1 MDHPALFWFVS
12 IVTSIL
18 AIVFLNAIVMSL
30 RDWNRDRLASRTRSF
45 DPPHRIGRPWWSK
58 VPIGRQM
65 FAVGWKMG
73 ANAGAH
79 ECQQLYEQEM
89 IKGYMKVNGEW
100 RRLEPALFNHL
111 YGHNAYLHVK
121 REQAAKAIREGNVRV
136 RPETM
141 PTFIEEDLN
150 KA

>member
-1 MDHPALFWFVS
+1 MDHPEVFWVGFIAITILTIILFHAS
-12 IVTSIL
+12 
-18 AIVFLNAIVMSL
+18 VMTV
-30 RDWNRDRLASRTRSF
+30 RDMIRDRMATRNRSF
-45 DPPHRIGRPWWSK
+45 DPPHRIGRPWWAK

-65 FAVGWKMG
+65 FAVGWRQG

-100 RRLEPALFNHL
+100 RRLEPGLFNYF
-111 YGHNAYLHVK
+111 YGHRPVTL
-121 REQAAKAIREGNVRV
+121 EQAAKAVREGQVRV

-141 PTFIEEDLN
+141 LTFIEEDLN
-150 KA
+150 KP